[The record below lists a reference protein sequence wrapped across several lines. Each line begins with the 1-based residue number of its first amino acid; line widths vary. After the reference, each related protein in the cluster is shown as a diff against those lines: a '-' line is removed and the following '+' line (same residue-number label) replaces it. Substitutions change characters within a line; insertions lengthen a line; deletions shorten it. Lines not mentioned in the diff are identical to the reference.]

1 MARLLERLRCVC
13 VRALT
18 GSDLCKFLVKKMLSS
33 LFTATV
39 LGLHIGTI
47 HPTSSFDGPSDQLLR
62 AARGGDVV
70 AVRRVFLQHKMHLL
84 DLNTALDAAAAS
96 SHMNV
101 VDLLV
106 NMGATDLNSALL
118 SAAAKDNA
126 RMVCYLLSTSR
137 ASPAS
142 NAQEAQ
148 TLASN
153 FGMTNAE
160 WALTAYLH
168 RARQGEEE

>member
-1 MARLLERLRCVC
+1 
-13 VRALT
+13 
-18 GSDLCKFLVKKMLSS
+18 MLSS

-39 LGLHIGTI
+39 LGLHTGVI
-47 HPTSSFDGPSDQLLR
+47 HPTNSFNGPNDQLLN
-62 AARGGDVV
+62 AAREGDIV
-70 AVRRVFLQHKMHLL
+70 AVRRVFLQNKMRLL
-84 DLNTALDAAAAS
+84 DLNTALDAAAAA
-96 SHMNV
+96 SHINI

-126 RMVCYLLSTSR
+126 RMVSYLLSSMR

-148 TLASN
+148 TLAAN
-153 FGMTNAE
+153 FGTTNAE
-160 WALTAYLH
+160 WALTAHLH
-168 RARQGEEE
+168 RARQGEE

>member
-1 MARLLERLRCVC
+1 
-13 VRALT
+13 
-18 GSDLCKFLVKKMLSS
+18 MLSS
-33 LFTATV
+33 LFIATV
-39 LGLHIGTI
+39 FGLHTGVIR
-47 HPTSSFDGPSDQLLR
+47 PTNNFDGPNDQLIR

-84 DLNTALDAAAAS
+84 DLNTALDAAAAA

-118 SAAAKDNA
+118 SAAAKDNS

-153 FGMTNAE
+153 FGTTNAE